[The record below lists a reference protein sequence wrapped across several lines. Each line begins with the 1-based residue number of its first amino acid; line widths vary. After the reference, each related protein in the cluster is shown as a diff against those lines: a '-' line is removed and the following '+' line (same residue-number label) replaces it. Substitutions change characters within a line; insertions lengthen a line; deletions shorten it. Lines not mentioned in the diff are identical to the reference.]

1 MQLATACPTTI
12 PALLPLI
19 MKLISLV
26 IISLTVN
33 ILFAINTNMLQQL
46 GYIRQQVRQL
56 SYYSQSSSAYIVVKL
71 LPNLSPV
78 KNNCQFQSIN
88 QYNQTLNNLLLPVVE
103 NIDTIIPPTTTQS
116 RKKRFA
122 GIAIGIAA
130 LGVATAA
137 QVTAAVSLVQ
147 AQSNARAI
155 AGLKSAIQSTNKAIF
170 EVKEGTQQ
178 LAIAVQAIQDHIN
191 TIMNTQL
198 NNMSCQIL
206 DNQLAT
212 SLGLYLTELTT
223 VFQPQLINPALTPI
237 SIQALRSLLGSMTP
251 AAVQA
256 ALSTSISTAEILSAG
271 LIEGQ
276 IVKVLLD
283 QMQMIIKVN
292 VPTIVTQSNA
302 LVLDFYSISSFI
314 NGKESLIQLPNRIL
328 EIGNEQWSYPATNC
342 KLTKFN
348 IFCQYNEA
356 EIISLEMKQC
366 LAGNISACVF
376 TPIAGSY
383 MRRFI
388 AMEGTI
394 VANCRSLTCLCK
406 DPTYPI
412 YQPDH
417 HAVTTIDLSIC
428 KVLSLD
434 GLEFSIVSLSNVTYA
449 ENLTISLSQT
459 INTQPIDISTELS
472 KVNSSLQNAVE
483 YIKESN
489 SKLQSVS
496 ASSKLGAMIIATLVI
511 SIISIVISLLICFW
525 AYIAT
530 KEIRNINSRT
540 NHISTI
546 SSSVDDLIH
555 Y

>member
-1 MQLATACPTTI
+1 
-12 PALLPLI
+12 
-19 MKLISLV
+19 MKAFSVTCLGFAVFSSSIC
-26 IISLTVN
+26 VN
-33 ILFAINTNMLQQL
+33 INILQQI
-46 GYIRQQVRQL
+46 GYIKQQVRQL
-56 SYYSQSSSAYIVVKL
+56 SYYSQSSSSYIVVKL
-71 LPNLSPV
+71 LPNIQPPDDSCEF
-78 KNNCQFQSIN
+78 KSIS
-88 QYNQTLNNLLLPVVE
+88 QYNKTLSNLLLPIAE
-103 NIDTIIPPTTTQS
+103 NINNIASPSPGS
-116 RKKRFA
+116 RRHKRFA

-147 AQSNARAI
+147 AQTNARAI
-155 AGLKSAIQSTNKAIF
+155 AAMKNSIQATNRAVF

-223 VFQPQLINPALTPI
+223 VFQPQLINPALSPI

-251 AAVQA
+251 AVVQA
-256 ALSTSISTAEILSAG
+256 ALSTAISAAEILSAG
-271 LIEGQ
+271 LMEGQ
-276 IVKVLLD
+276 IVSVLLD
-283 QMQMIIKVN
+283 EMQMIVKIN
-292 VPTIVTQSNA
+292 IPTIVTQSNA
-302 LVLDFYSISSFI
+302 LVIDFYSISSFV
-314 NGKESLIQLPNRIL
+314 NNQESIIQLPDRIL
-328 EIGNEQWSYPATNC
+328 EIGNEQWSYPAKNC
-342 KLTKFN
+342 KLTRHH
-348 IFCQYNEA
+348 IFCQSNEA
-356 EIISLEMKQC
+356 ERLSLESKLC

-376 TPIAGSY
+376 SPIAGSY
-383 MRRFI
+383 MRRFV
-388 AMEGTI
+388 ALDGTI

-406 DPTYPI
+406 SPSYPI

-417 HAVTTIDLSIC
+417 HAVTTIDLTAC
-428 KVLSLD
+428 QTLSLD
-434 GLEFSIVSLSNVTYA
+434 GLDFSIVSLSNITYA

-472 KVNSSLQNAVE
+472 KVNASLQNAVK

-489 SKLQSVS
+489 HQLQSVS
-496 ASSKLGAMIIATLVI
+496 VNSKIGAIIIAALVLSI
-511 SIISIVISLLICFW
+511 LSIIISLLFCCW

-530 KEIRNINSRT
+530 KEIRRINFKT
-540 NHISTI
+540 NHINTI
-546 SSSVDDLIH
+546 SSSVDDLIR

>member
-1 MQLATACPTTI
+1 
-12 PALLPLI
+12 
-19 MKLISLV
+19 MKAFLV
-26 IISLTVN
+26 IRLGFAVFSYSICVN
-33 ILFAINTNMLQQL
+33 INILQQV
-46 GYIRQQVRQL
+46 GYIKQQVRQL
-56 SYYSQSSSAYIVVKL
+56 SYYSQSSSSYIVVKL
-71 LPNLSPV
+71 LPNIQPADNSCEFKSV
-78 KNNCQFQSIN
+78 T
-88 QYNQTLNNLLLPVVE
+88 QYNKTLGNLLLPIAE
-103 NIDTIIPPTTTQS
+103 NINNIASPSPGS
-116 RKKRFA
+116 RRHKRFA

-147 AQSNARAI
+147 AQTNARAI
-155 AGLKSAIQSTNKAIF
+155 AAMKNSIQATNRAVF

-198 NNMSCQIL
+198 SNMSCQIL

-223 VFQPQLINPALTPI
+223 VFQPQLINPALSPI

-251 AAVQA
+251 AVVQA
-256 ALSTSISTAEILSAG
+256 TLSTSISAAEILSAG
-271 LIEGQ
+271 LMEGQ
-276 IVKVLLD
+276 IVSVLLD
-283 QMQMIIKVN
+283 EMQMIVKIN
-292 VPTIVTQSNA
+292 IPTIVTQSNA
-302 LVLDFYSISSFI
+302 LVIDFYSISSFI
-314 NGKESLIQLPNRIL
+314 NNQETIIQLPDRIL
-328 EIGNEQWSYPATNC
+328 EIGNEQWSYPAKNC
-342 KLTKFN
+342 KLTRHN

-356 EIISLEMKQC
+356 ERLSLESKLC

-376 TPIAGSY
+376 SPIAGSY
-383 MRRFI
+383 MRRFV
-388 AMEGTI
+388 ALDGTI

-406 DPTYPI
+406 SPSYPI

-417 HAVTTIDLSIC
+417 HAVTTIDLTAC
-428 KVLSLD
+428 QTLSLD
-434 GLEFSIVSLSNVTYA
+434 GLDFSIVSLSNITYA

-472 KVNSSLQNAVE
+472 KVNASLQNAVK

-489 SKLQSVS
+489 QQLQSVS
-496 ASSKLGAMIIATLVI
+496 VNSKIGAIIIAALVLSI
-511 SIISIVISLLICFW
+511 LSIIISLLFCCW

-530 KEIRNINSRT
+530 KEIRRINFKT
-540 NHISTI
+540 NHINTI
-546 SSSVDDLIH
+546 SSSVDDLIR

>member
-1 MQLATACPTTI
+1 MNAFPVTCLGFAVFSSSIC
-12 PALLPLI
+12 
-19 MKLISLV
+19 
-26 IISLTVN
+26 VN
-33 ILFAINTNMLQQL
+33 INILQQI
-46 GYIRQQVRQL
+46 GYIKQQVRQL
-56 SYYSQSSSAYIVVKL
+56 SYYSQSSSSYIVVKL
-71 LPNLSPV
+71 LPNIQPPDDSCEF
-78 KNNCQFQSIN
+78 KSIS
-88 QYNQTLNNLLLPVVE
+88 QYNKTLSNLLLPIAE
-103 NIDTIIPPTTTQS
+103 NINNIASPSPGS
-116 RKKRFA
+116 RRHKRFA

-147 AQSNARAI
+147 AQTNARAI
-155 AGLKSAIQSTNKAIF
+155 AAMKNSIQATNRAVF

-223 VFQPQLINPALTPI
+223 VFQPQLINPALSPI

-251 AAVQA
+251 AVVQA
-256 ALSTSISTAEILSAG
+256 ALSTAISAAEILSAG
-271 LIEGQ
+271 LMEGQ
-276 IVKVLLD
+276 IVSVLLD
-283 QMQMIIKVN
+283 EMQMIVKIN
-292 VPTIVTQSNA
+292 IPTIVTQSNA
-302 LVLDFYSISSFI
+302 LVIDFYSISSFV
-314 NGKESLIQLPNRIL
+314 NNQESIIQLPDRIL
-328 EIGNEQWSYPATNC
+328 EIGNEQWSYPAKNC
-342 KLTKFN
+342 KLTRHH

-356 EIISLEMKQC
+356 ERLSLESKLC

-376 TPIAGSY
+376 SPIAGSY
-383 MRRFI
+383 MRRFV
-388 AMEGTI
+388 ALDGTI

-406 DPTYPI
+406 SPSYPI

-417 HAVTTIDLSIC
+417 HAVTTIDLTAC
-428 KVLSLD
+428 QTLSLD
-434 GLEFSIVSLSNVTYA
+434 GLDFSIVSLSNITYA

-472 KVNSSLQNAVE
+472 KVNASLQNAVK

-489 SKLQSVS
+489 HQLQSVS
-496 ASSKLGAMIIATLVI
+496 VNSKIGAIIVAALVLSI
-511 SIISIVISLLICFW
+511 LSIIISLLFCCW

-530 KEIRNINSRT
+530 KEIRRINFKT
-540 NHISTI
+540 NHINTI
-546 SSSVDDLIH
+546 SSSVDDLIR

>member
-1 MQLATACPTTI
+1 
-12 PALLPLI
+12 
-19 MKLISLV
+19 MKAYPV
-26 IISLTVN
+26 ICLGFAIFSSSICVN
-33 ILFAINTNMLQQL
+33 INILQQI
-46 GYIRQQVRQL
+46 GYIKQQVRQL
-56 SYYSQSSSAYIVVKL
+56 SYYSQSSSSYVVVKL
-71 LPNLSPV
+71 LPNIQPTDNSCEFKSV
-78 KNNCQFQSIN
+78 T
-88 QYNQTLNNLLLPVVE
+88 QYNKTLSNLLLPIAE
-103 NIDTIIPPTTTQS
+103 NINNIASPSPGS
-116 RKKRFA
+116 RRHKRFA

-147 AQSNARAI
+147 AQTNARAI
-155 AGLKSAIQSTNKAIF
+155 AAMKNSIQATNRAVF

-223 VFQPQLINPALTPI
+223 VFQPQLINPALSPI

-251 AAVQA
+251 AVVQA
-256 ALSTSISTAEILSAG
+256 TLSTSISAAEILSAG
-271 LIEGQ
+271 LMEGQ
-276 IVKVLLD
+276 IVSVLLD
-283 QMQMIIKVN
+283 EMQMIVKIN
-292 VPTIVTQSNA
+292 IPTIVTQSNA
-302 LVLDFYSISSFI
+302 LVIDFYSISSFI
-314 NGKESLIQLPNRIL
+314 NNQESIIQLPDRIL
-328 EIGNEQWSYPATNC
+328 EIGNEQWRYPAKNC
-342 KLTKFN
+342 KSTRHH

-356 EIISLEMKQC
+356 ERLSLETKLC

-376 TPIAGSY
+376 SPIAGSY
-383 MRRFI
+383 MRRFV
-388 AMEGTI
+388 ALDGTI

-406 DPTYPI
+406 SPSYPI

-417 HAVTTIDLSIC
+417 HAVTTIDLTSC
-428 KVLSLD
+428 QTLSLD
-434 GLEFSIVSLSNVTYA
+434 GLDFSIVSLSNITYA

-472 KVNSSLQNAVE
+472 KVNASLQNAVK

-489 SKLQSVS
+489 HQLQSVS
-496 ASSKLGAMIIATLVI
+496 VSSKIGAIIVAALVLSI
-511 SIISIVISLLICFW
+511 LSIIISLLFCCW

-530 KEIRNINSRT
+530 KEIRRINFKT
-540 NHISTI
+540 NHINTI
-546 SSSVDDLIH
+546 SSSVDDLIR

>member
-1 MQLATACPTTI
+1 
-12 PALLPLI
+12 
-19 MKLISLV
+19 MKAFLV
-26 IISLTVN
+26 TCLSFAVFSSSVCVN
-33 ILFAINTNMLQQL
+33 INILQQI
-46 GYIRQQVRQL
+46 GYIKQQVRQL
-56 SYYSQSSSAYIVVKL
+56 SYYSQSSSSYIVVKL
-71 LPNLSPV
+71 LPNIQPIDNSCEFKSV
-78 KNNCQFQSIN
+78 T
-88 QYNQTLNNLLLPVVE
+88 QYNKTLSNLLLPIAE
-103 NIDTIIPPTTTQS
+103 NINNIASPSSGS
-116 RKKRFA
+116 RRHKRFA

-147 AQSNARAI
+147 AQTNARAI
-155 AGLKSAIQSTNKAIF
+155 AAMKNSIQATNRAVF

-212 SLGLYLTELTT
+212 FLGLYLTELTT
-223 VFQPQLINPALTPI
+223 VFQPQLINPALSPI

-251 AAVQA
+251 AVVQA
-256 ALSTSISTAEILSAG
+256 TLSTSISTAEILSAG
-271 LIEGQ
+271 LMEGQ
-276 IVKVLLD
+276 IVSVLLD
-283 QMQMIIKVN
+283 EMQMIVKIN
-292 VPTIVTQSNA
+292 IPTIVTQSNA
-302 LVLDFYSISSFI
+302 LVIDFYSISSFI
-314 NGKESLIQLPNRIL
+314 NNQESIIQLPDRIL
-328 EIGNEQWSYPATNC
+328 EIGNEQWSYPAKNC
-342 KLTKFN
+342 KLTRHH

-356 EIISLEMKQC
+356 ERLSLESKLC

-376 TPIAGSY
+376 SPIAGSY
-383 MRRFI
+383 MRRFT
-388 AMEGTI
+388 ALDGTI

-406 DPTYPI
+406 NPSYPI

-417 HAVTTIDLSIC
+417 HAVTTIDLTAC
-428 KVLSLD
+428 QTLSLD
-434 GLEFSIVSLSNVTYA
+434 GLDFSIVSLSNITYA

-472 KVNSSLQNAVE
+472 KVNASLQNAVK

-489 SKLQSVS
+489 HQLQSVS
-496 ASSKLGAMIIATLVI
+496 VNSKIGAIIVAALVLSI
-511 SIISIVISLLICFW
+511 LSIIISLLFCCW

-530 KEIRNINSRT
+530 KEIRRINFKT
-540 NHISTI
+540 NHINTI
-546 SSSVDDLIH
+546 SSSVDDLIR

>member
-1 MQLATACPTTI
+1 
-12 PALLPLI
+12 
-19 MKLISLV
+19 MKAFSVTCLGFAVFSSSIC
-26 IISLTVN
+26 VN
-33 ILFAINTNMLQQL
+33 INILQQI
-46 GYIRQQVRQL
+46 GYIKQQVRQL
-56 SYYSQSSSAYIVVKL
+56 SYYSQSSSSYIVVKL
-71 LPNLSPV
+71 LPNIQPPDDSCEF
-78 KNNCQFQSIN
+78 KSIS
-88 QYNQTLNNLLLPVVE
+88 QYNKTLSNLLLPIAE
-103 NIDTIIPPTTTQS
+103 NINNIASPSPGS
-116 RKKRFA
+116 RRHKRFA

-147 AQSNARAI
+147 AQTNARAI
-155 AGLKSAIQSTNKAIF
+155 AAMKNSIQATNRAVF

-223 VFQPQLINPALTPI
+223 VFQPQLINPALSPI

-251 AAVQA
+251 AVVQA
-256 ALSTSISTAEILSAG
+256 ALSTAISAAEILSAG
-271 LIEGQ
+271 LMEGQ
-276 IVKVLLD
+276 IVSVLLD
-283 QMQMIIKVN
+283 EMQIIVKIN
-292 VPTIVTQSNA
+292 IPTIVTQSNA
-302 LVLDFYSISSFI
+302 LVIDFYSISSFV
-314 NGKESLIQLPNRIL
+314 NNQESIIQLPDRIL
-328 EIGNEQWSYPATNC
+328 EIGNEQWSYPAKNC
-342 KLTKFN
+342 KLTRHH

-356 EIISLEMKQC
+356 ERLSLESKLC

-376 TPIAGSY
+376 SPIAGSY
-383 MRRFI
+383 MRRFV
-388 AMEGTI
+388 ALDGTI

-406 DPTYPI
+406 SPSYPI

-417 HAVTTIDLSIC
+417 HAVTTIDLTAC
-428 KVLSLD
+428 QTLSLD
-434 GLEFSIVSLSNVTYA
+434 GLDFSIVSLSNITYA

-472 KVNSSLQNAVE
+472 KVNASLQNAVK

-489 SKLQSVS
+489 HQLQSVS
-496 ASSKLGAMIIATLVI
+496 VNSKIGAIIVAALVLSI
-511 SIISIVISLLICFW
+511 LSIIISLLFCCW

-530 KEIRNINSRT
+530 KEIRRINFKT
-540 NHISTI
+540 NHINTI
-546 SSSVDDLIH
+546 SSSVDDLIR

>member
-1 MQLATACPTTI
+1 
-12 PALLPLI
+12 
-19 MKLISLV
+19 MKAFLV
-26 IISLTVN
+26 TCLSFAVFSASVCVN
-33 ILFAINTNMLQQL
+33 INILQRI
-46 GYIRQQVRQL
+46 GYIKQQVRQL
-56 SYYSQSSSAYIVVKL
+56 SYYSQSSSSYIVVKL
-71 LPNLSPV
+71 LPNIQPTDNSCEFKSV
-78 KNNCQFQSIN
+78 T
-88 QYNQTLNNLLLPVVE
+88 QYNKTLSNSLLPIAE
-103 NIDTIIPPTTTQS
+103 NINNIVSPSSGS
-116 RKKRFA
+116 RRHKRFA

-147 AQSNARAI
+147 AQTNARAI
-155 AGLKSAIQSTNKAIF
+155 AAMKNSIQATNRAVF

-223 VFQPQLINPALTPI
+223 VFQPQLINPALSPI

-251 AAVQA
+251 AVVQA
-256 ALSTSISTAEILSAG
+256 TLSTSISAAEILSAG
-271 LIEGQ
+271 LMEGQ
-276 IVKVLLD
+276 IVSVLLD
-283 QMQMIIKVN
+283 EMQMIVKIN
-292 VPTIVTQSNA
+292 IPTIVTQSNA
-302 LVLDFYSISSFI
+302 LVIDFYSISSFI
-314 NGKESLIQLPNRIL
+314 NNQESIIQLPDRIL
-328 EIGNEQWSYPATNC
+328 EIGNEQWSYPAKNC
-342 KLTKFN
+342 KLTSHH

-356 EIISLEMKQC
+356 ERLSLESKLC

-376 TPIAGSY
+376 SPIAGSY
-383 MRRFI
+383 MRRFV
-388 AMEGTI
+388 ALDGTI
-394 VANCRSLTCLCK
+394 VANCRSLMCLCK
-406 DPTYPI
+406 SPSYPI

-417 HAVTTIDLSIC
+417 HAVTTIDLTAC
-428 KVLSLD
+428 QTLSLD
-434 GLEFSIVSLSNVTYA
+434 GLDFSIVSLSNITYA

-472 KVNSSLQNAVE
+472 KVNASLQNAVK

-489 SKLQSVS
+489 HQLQSVS
-496 ASSKLGAMIIATLVI
+496 VNSKIGAIIVAALVLSILSI
-511 SIISIVISLLICFW
+511 SISLLFCCW

-530 KEIRNINSRT
+530 KEIRRINFKT
-540 NHISTI
+540 NHINTI
-546 SSSVDDLIH
+546 SSSVDDLIR

>member
-1 MQLATACPTTI
+1 
-12 PALLPLI
+12 
-19 MKLISLV
+19 MKAFSVTCLGFAVFSSSIC
-26 IISLTVN
+26 VN
-33 ILFAINTNMLQQL
+33 INILQQI
-46 GYIRQQVRQL
+46 GYIKQQVRQL
-56 SYYSQSSSAYIVVKL
+56 SYYSQSSSSYIVVKL
-71 LPNLSPV
+71 LPNIQPPDDSCEF
-78 KNNCQFQSIN
+78 KSIS
-88 QYNQTLNNLLLPVVE
+88 QYNKTLSNLLLPIAE
-103 NIDTIIPPTTTQS
+103 NINNIASPSSGS
-116 RKKRFA
+116 RRHKRFA

-147 AQSNARAI
+147 AQTNARAI
-155 AGLKSAIQSTNKAIF
+155 AAMKNSIQATNRAVF

-191 TIMNTQL
+191 TIMNIQL

-223 VFQPQLINPALTPI
+223 VFQPQLINPALSPI

-251 AAVQA
+251 AVVQA
-256 ALSTSISTAEILSAG
+256 ALSTAISAAEILSAG
-271 LIEGQ
+271 LMEGQ
-276 IVKVLLD
+276 IVSVLLD
-283 QMQMIIKVN
+283 EMQMIVKIN
-292 VPTIVTQSNA
+292 IPTIVTQSNA
-302 LVLDFYSISSFI
+302 LVIDFYSISSFV
-314 NGKESLIQLPNRIL
+314 NNQESIIQLPDRIL
-328 EIGNEQWSYPATNC
+328 EIGNEQWSYPAKNC
-342 KLTKFN
+342 KLTRHH

-356 EIISLEMKQC
+356 ERLSLESKLC

-376 TPIAGSY
+376 SPIAGSY
-383 MRRFI
+383 MRRFV
-388 AMEGTI
+388 ALDGTI

-406 DPTYPI
+406 SPSYPI

-417 HAVTTIDLSIC
+417 HAVTTIDLTAC
-428 KVLSLD
+428 QTLSLD
-434 GLEFSIVSLSNVTYA
+434 GLDFSIVSLSNITYA

-472 KVNSSLQNAVE
+472 KVNASLQNAVK

-489 SKLQSVS
+489 HQLQSVS
-496 ASSKLGAMIIATLVI
+496 VNSKIGAIIVAALVLSI
-511 SIISIVISLLICFW
+511 LSIITSLLFCCW

-530 KEIRNINSRT
+530 KEIRRINFKT
-540 NHISTI
+540 NHINTI
-546 SSSVDDLIH
+546 SSSVDDLIR

>member
-1 MQLATACPTTI
+1 
-12 PALLPLI
+12 
-19 MKLISLV
+19 MKVSLV
-26 IISLTVN
+26 TCLGFAVFSFSACVN
-33 ILFAINTNMLQQL
+33 INILQQI
-46 GYIRQQVRQL
+46 GYIKQQVRQL
-56 SYYSQSSSAYIVVKL
+56 SYYSQSSSSYIVVKL
-71 LPNLSPV
+71 LPNIQPPDNSCEFKSV
-78 KNNCQFQSIN
+78 T
-88 QYNQTLNNLLLPVVE
+88 QYNKTLSNLLLPIAE
-103 NIDTIIPPTTTQS
+103 NINNIASPSPGS
-116 RKKRFA
+116 RRQKRFA

-147 AQSNARAI
+147 AQTNARAI
-155 AGLKSAIQSTNKAIF
+155 AAMKNSIQATNRAVF

-223 VFQPQLINPALTPI
+223 VFQPQLINPALSPI

-251 AAVQA
+251 AVVQA
-256 ALSTSISTAEILSAG
+256 TLSTSISAAEILSAG
-271 LIEGQ
+271 LMEGQ
-276 IVKVLLD
+276 IVSVLLD
-283 QMQMIIKVN
+283 EMQMIVKIN
-292 VPTIVTQSNA
+292 IPTIVTQSNA
-302 LVLDFYSISSFI
+302 LVIDFYSISSFI
-314 NGKESLIQLPNRIL
+314 NNQESIIQLPDRIL
-328 EIGNEQWSYPATNC
+328 EIGNEQWSYPAKNC
-342 KLTKFN
+342 KLTRHH

-356 EIISLEMKQC
+356 ERLSLESKLC

-376 TPIAGSY
+376 SPIAGSY
-383 MRRFI
+383 MRRFV
-388 AMEGTI
+388 ALDGTI

-406 DPTYPI
+406 SPSYPI

-417 HAVTTIDLSIC
+417 HAVTTIDLTAC
-428 KVLSLD
+428 QTLSLD
-434 GLEFSIVSLSNVTYA
+434 GLDFSIVSLSNITYA

-472 KVNSSLQNAVE
+472 KVNASLQNAVK

-489 SKLQSVS
+489 HQLQSVS
-496 ASSKLGAMIIATLVI
+496 INSKIGAIIIAALVLSI
-511 SIISIVISLLICFW
+511 LSIIISLLFCCW

-530 KEIRNINSRT
+530 KEIRRINFKT
-540 NHISTI
+540 NHINTI
-546 SSSVDDLIH
+546 SSSVDDLIR